1 MSLRNEIQAILVL
14 CLCGMQQAHAQNQ
27 PQITA
32 LTDTVPR
39 GVSVSP
45 STMRFSLKPGTS
57 QSKKLNVFND
67 TDFERT
73 FEVKTNDYGLND
85 INRDAADAKTD
96 ADFKF
101 GLSKWTYIT
110 PSVFT
115 LKPGEK
121 MSVNVLIDIPA
132 GDENNHAAWN
142 MIIVEEVKDR
152 APLDVGNNQTAIA
165 LGIIPTIGFGI
176 FAYQNPPDLQVTE
189 ISLQSYRITTDKKSL
204 TISAKNTGLGI
215 GFCTYYF
222 EVMNMATGQV
232 TKIPPKQS
240 TLLPGAEREFKADLP
255 PLPSGSYNAMVV
267 LDYGSKEMV
276 ETGEID
282 FSIP

>member
-1 MSLRNEIQAILVL
+1 MYIKYF
-14 CLCGMQQAHAQNQ
+14 CLTLLAMWLMVTQQAHGQE
-27 PQITA
+27 PPKITA

-45 STMRFSLKPGTS
+45 SSMRFSLKPGTS

-85 INRDAADAKTD
+85 INRAAADAKTD

-142 MIIVEEVKDR
+142 MIIVEEVKER
-152 APLDVGNNQTAIA
+152 APLDVGNNQTAVA
-165 LGIIPTIGFGI
+165 LGIIPTMGFGI
-176 FAYQNPPDLQVTE
+176 FAYQNPPDLKVTE
-189 ISLQSYRITTDKKSL
+189 IALQSYRITTDKKSL

-232 TKIPPKQS
+232 TKIPPMQS
-240 TLLPGAEREFKADLP
+240 TLLPGAQRDFKADLP